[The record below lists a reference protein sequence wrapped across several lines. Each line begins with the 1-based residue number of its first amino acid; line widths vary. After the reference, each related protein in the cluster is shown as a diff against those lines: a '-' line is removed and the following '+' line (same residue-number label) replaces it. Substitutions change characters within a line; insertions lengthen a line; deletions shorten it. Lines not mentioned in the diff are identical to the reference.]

1 MICQGLTNN
10 CPCTPLKKISKSQ
23 VKKVLKKVRQV
34 NKVLKKV
41 SQVNKVLIKVSFPSI
56 SSRIVKAL
64 TTKELY

>member
-10 CPCTPLKKISKSQ
+10 CPCTPLKKIPKS
-23 VKKVLKKVRQV
+23 QV